1 MSRSFL
7 RTDKEI
13 EEIYKRHCKTLY
25 RVCFSYMKSA
35 ASTEDAVQ
43 ETFFRLISK
52 KPFFETPEHEKAWL
66 IRTAVNICKDALKR
80 KGNRDENIEDHP
92 DLYMEDKLET
102 NEVFQAVLQLP
113 DKYKAVIYLY
123 YYEGYAVKEI
133 APLLKMRPAT
143 VRSRL
148 TRARGKLKS
157 LIGGIDG

>member
-80 KGNRDENIEDHP
+80 KGNREENIEDHP
-92 DLYMEDKLET
+92 DLYVEDKLET

-123 YYEGYAVKEI
+123 YYEGYGSTEI
-133 APLLKMRPAT
+133 ASILKKPPSTIRNHL
-143 VRSRL
+143 RE
-148 TRARGKLKS
+148 ARNMLKEN
-157 LIGGIDG
+157 LGDQMP